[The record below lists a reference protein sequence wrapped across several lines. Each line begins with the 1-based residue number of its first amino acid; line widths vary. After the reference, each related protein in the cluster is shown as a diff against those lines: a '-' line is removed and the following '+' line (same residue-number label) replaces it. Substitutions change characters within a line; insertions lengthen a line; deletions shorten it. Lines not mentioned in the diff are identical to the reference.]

1 MASRI
6 RFSVTDSFTPEM
18 DELRQT
24 FTSNPW
30 PDGTSI
36 DPFDNCSFH
45 ILAFVENQLAGMVRL
60 SAHPI
65 SPLASWV
72 LKPDSLRSGIRIV
85 EATRAVVSPEFRGN
99 GIYKALMA
107 NAVIWA
113 FQHNILWIVGAI
125 ELPFPL
131 LPFLRELGFSDF
143 EQQKRFLNPPNG
155 ETVCQVIKADVRESY
170 TKAETKL
177 REFQNRSESN
187 ALSVDLQL
195 IDDIKTVTQKNENG
209 VASITLNRPDRHNAM
224 DFRMANALKF
234 RLQSVEHSDTQRVV
248 LLRGAGKSFCSGAD
262 LRSLFHHSTSDA
274 MRFVSFGADLTD
286 FIEQMQTPVISS
298 VHGNALGGG
307 LELALAST
315 IRICSENSSFAFPEI
330 DLDIIPGWHGIFRAA
345 NVMGASRTAYLA
357 LSGHK
362 IDANLAMQWNLV
374 DFCLPLDAF
383 AEFSTK
389 TALNIATKPVAAS
402 NSIKNVLSK
411 QIHERKDVGYGM
423 FLDLMQKHSTMDDA
437 G

>member
-113 FQHNILWIVGAI
+113 FQHNICG
-125 ELPFPL
+125 
-131 LPFLRELGFSDF
+131 
-143 EQQKRFLNPPNG
+143 
-155 ETVCQVIKADVRESY
+155 
-170 TKAETKL
+170 
-177 REFQNRSESN
+177 
-187 ALSVDLQL
+187 LSVPSSCLSRCFRFFASWD
-195 IDDIKTVTQKNENG
+195 
-209 VASITLNRPDRHNAM
+209 VATSSNKRGFLTLP
-224 DFRMANALKF
+224 MAKP
-234 RLQSVEHSDTQRVV
+234 
-248 LLRGAGKSFCSGAD
+248 
-262 LRSLFHHSTSDA
+262 
-274 MRFVSFGADLTD
+274 FV
-286 FIEQMQTPVISS
+286 
-298 VHGNALGGG
+298 
-307 LELALAST
+307 
-315 IRICSENSSFAFPEI
+315 
-330 DLDIIPGWHGIFRAA
+330 
-345 NVMGASRTAYLA
+345 
-357 LSGHK
+357 K
-362 IDANLAMQWNLV
+362 
-374 DFCLPLDAF
+374 
-383 AEFSTK
+383 
-389 TALNIATKPVAAS
+389 
-402 NSIKNVLSK
+402 
-411 QIHERKDVGYGM
+411 
-423 FLDLMQKHSTMDDA
+423 
-437 G
+437 